1 MVIIELQ
8 WVAIIPFFQLP
19 SAGVI
24 IIVLAIAIVI
34 VSFVI
39 IFLAIFEVIAI
50 IFLSVI

>member
-8 WVAIIPFFQLP
+8 RVVIIPFFQLT

-24 IIVLAIAIVI
+24 IIVLAIVIVI

-39 IFLAIFEVIAI
+39 IFRAIFEVIAI